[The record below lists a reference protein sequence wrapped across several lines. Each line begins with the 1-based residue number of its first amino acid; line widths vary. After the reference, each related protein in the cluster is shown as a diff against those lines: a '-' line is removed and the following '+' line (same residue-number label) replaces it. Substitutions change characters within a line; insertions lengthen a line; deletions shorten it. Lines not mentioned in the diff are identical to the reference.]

1 MMPGQDG
8 WNVLDKL
15 KKDSHTRDI
24 PVIITSIL
32 DKGKIDS
39 MWAVEDYFVKPLDK
53 TDLIETLE
61 RVRKS
66 MKPEETTILVIDDEE
81 KDRELIHSM
90 LDSEGVGI
98 LDASGGKEAI
108 EIIQKK
114 QPDISTV

>member
-39 MWAVEDYFVKPLDK
+39 
-53 TDLIETLE
+53 
-61 RVRKS
+61 
-66 MKPEETTILVIDDEE
+66 
-81 KDRELIHSM
+81 
-90 LDSEGVGI
+90 
-98 LDASGGKEAI
+98 
-108 EIIQKK
+108 
-114 QPDISTV
+114 IS